1 MSNSKN
7 RIEINLS
14 EQSLKLLQGKQV
26 LKQYPVSTA
35 SNGAGEKINSE
46 CTPRGQ
52 HVIAEK
58 IGANCA
64 LNTVFVGRQETGELF
79 NPDLASRYP
88 DRDWILTRILRLRGC
103 EAGRNLNGD
112 VDSYERYIYIH
123 GTPDEVDITTPGSH
137 GCIRLYN
144 KDIVELFDLVEESTP
159 VNISE
164 E

>member
-1 MSNSKN
+1 MNNSKH

-14 EQSLKLLQGKQV
+14 EQSLKLLHGKEV

-35 SNGAGEKINSE
+35 RNGAGELINSE

-58 IGANCA
+58 IGADCA
-64 LNTVFVGRQETGELF
+64 LNTVFVGRKETGELF
-79 NPDLASRYP
+79 SQELAAQYP
-88 DRDWILTRILRLRGC
+88 DRDWILTRILRLRGT
-103 EAGRNLNGD
+103 EAGRNLNGN

-144 KDIVELFDLVEESTP
+144 KDIVELFELVDEATP
-159 VNISE
+159 VNINE
-164 E
+164 K